1 MIIFGGW
8 GESSLREAG
17 KDSSVSFIILSHLV
31 GPNNHQ
37 KATRQHPATD
47 SSPFKMIKIIHL
59 LSPLILN
66 SGSWRCWSQSQV
78 ILGRRRG
85 MARPSQKNKQPSA
98 PPHTYREFGN
108 GPHFSLRAHPPPYAA
123 HPKGT
128 RFLGKWSNVYFDKL
142 VLQNNLIGS
151 TRLLGLCKNINNT
164 ITVNINLCLSSFFTV
179 KQLYKLW
186 RN

>member
-1 MIIFGGW
+1 MWDCGWLFFGGN
-8 GESSLREAG
+8 GGASSLRKAG
-17 KDSSVSFIILSHLV
+17 ADSSVSFIILSHLV

-37 KATRQHPATD
+37 KATWQHPATD

-66 SGSWRCWSQSQV
+66 LGSWRCWSQSQV

-108 GPHFSLRAHPPPYAA
+108 GPHFSLRAHPPLYAA
-123 HPKGT
+123 HPKGI
-128 RFLGKWSNVYFDKL
+128 FLGKWSTKHKVPNVYFDSLYHK
-142 VLQNNLIGS
+142 I
-151 TRLLGLCKNINNT
+151 I
-164 ITVNINLCLSSFFTV
+164 LSAPLFCWAYV
-179 KQLYKLW
+179 KT
-186 RN
+186 